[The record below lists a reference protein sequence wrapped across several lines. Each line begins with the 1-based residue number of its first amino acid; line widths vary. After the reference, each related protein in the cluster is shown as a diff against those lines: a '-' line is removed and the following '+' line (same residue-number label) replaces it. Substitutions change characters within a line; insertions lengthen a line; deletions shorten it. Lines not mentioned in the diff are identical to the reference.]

1 MDIVIKAAQLLLSLS
16 LLVIIHE
23 FGHFIFARLF
33 KTRVEK
39 FYLFFNPWFSLF
51 KIKRGDTEYGV
62 GWLPLGGYVKISG
75 MIDESMDK
83 EAMKLPPQPWEFRA
97 KPSGQRLLI
106 MLGGVMFNVLFAFL
120 IYSMILFAWGEK
132 YLPTQNVKY
141 GIICDSL
148 ALELGLQHG
157 DKILTV
163 DNHKVEDFHDVIPE
177 IVYKGAKT
185 IQVDRNGQLAEV
197 PIPTS
202 FVSQFI
208 ETSRKSKGKSGFIY
222 YAYPFVVRDFSQ
234 GYPAKESGIQI
245 NDRIVGI
252 NDIDLPYFDLFV
264 MEIKNHAG
272 DSVLI
277 QVDRNG
283 ERLSFPMVI
292 PEDARIGAFPTDPK
306 SFFDLKEIEYGFF
319 ASFPAGVKK
328 GVQTISSYLKD
339 LKLIFNPE
347 TKAYKSLG
355 GFIAIGNIFP
365 AAWNWQVFWNMTAF
379 LSIMLAVLN
388 ILPIP
393 ALDGGHVFFLGFEI
407 ITGKKPND
415 RFMEVAQI
423 VGMLLLLALVLYA
436 NGNDIVRLFQK

>member
-141 GIICDSL
+141 GIICDTL

-185 IQVDRNGQLAEV
+185 IQVDRNGQLMEI
-197 PIPTS
+197 PIPAS
-202 FVSQFI
+202 FVSNFI

-283 ERLSFPMVI
+283 ERLSFPILI
-292 PEDARIGAFPTDPK
+292 PEDAKIGAFPTDPK
-306 SFFDLKEIEYGFF
+306 SFFDLKEIKYGFF

-328 GVQTISSYLKD
+328 GVETISSYLKD

-365 AAWNWQVFWNMTAF
+365 ATWNWQVFWNMTAF

>member
-1 MDIVIKAAQLLLSLS
+1 MVILVKAAQLLLSLS

-23 FGHFIFARLF
+23 FGHFIFARIF

-51 KIKRGDTEYGV
+51 KTKRGDTEYGI

-83 EAMKLPPQPWEFRA
+83 EAMKLPPQPWEFRS

-106 MLGGVMFNVLFAFL
+106 MLGGVLFNVLFAFL
-120 IYSMILFAWGEK
+120 IYSMILFSWGEK

-141 GIICDSL
+141 GIICDTL
-148 ALELGLQHG
+148 ALNMGLQHG
-157 DKILTV
+157 DKILSV
-163 DNHKVEDFHDVIPE
+163 DNHAVEDFHDIIPE
-177 IVYKGAKT
+177 IVYKGAKS
-185 IQVDRNGQLAEV
+185 IQVDRGGQQLNISV
-197 PIPTS
+197 PGT
-202 FVSQFI
+202 FVKDYI
-208 ETSRKSKGKSGFIY
+208 EFSRKYKGKRDFIY
-222 YAYPFVVRDFSQ
+222 FAYPFVARDFSV
-234 GYPAKESGIQI
+234 GSPAKAAGLMV
-245 NDRIVGI
+245 NDKILGI
-252 NDIDLPYFDLFV
+252 NGQDLPYFDLIV
-264 MEIKNHAG
+264 MEIKKHPG
-272 DSVLI
+272 DSVILN
-277 QVDRNG
+277 VDRNG
-283 ERLSFPMVI
+283 TKMEFPSVI
-292 PEDARIGAFPTDPK
+292 TPEGQIGVYPQDPK
-306 SFFDLKEIEYGFF
+306 SFFDLKEIKYGFF
-319 ASFPAGVKK
+319 AAFPAGVKK
-328 GVQTISSYLKD
+328 GIETISSYLKD
-339 LKLIFNPE
+339 LKLIFSPE

-365 AAWNWQVFWNMTAF
+365 SIWNWQVFWNMTAF

-423 VGMLLLLALVLYA
+423 VGMILLLALVLYA
-436 NGNDIVRLFQK
+436 NGNDIMRLFQK

>member
-1 MDIVIKAAQLLLSLS
+1 MVILVKAAQLLLSLS

-23 FGHFIFARLF
+23 FGHFIFARIF

-39 FYLFFNPWFSLF
+39 FFLFFNPWFSLF
-51 KIKRGDTEYGV
+51 KIKRGDTEYGI

-106 MLGGVMFNVLFAFL
+106 MLGGVMFNILFAFF

-148 ALELGLQHG
+148 ALNMGLQHG
-157 DKILTV
+157 DKILTI
-163 DNHKVEDFHDVIPE
+163 DNHVVEDFHNVVPE
-177 IVYKGAKT
+177 IVYKGAKS
-185 IQVDRNGQLAEV
+185 IQVDRNGQV
-197 PIPTS
+197 VNISIPAN
-202 FVSQFI
+202 FVSDYI
-208 ETSRKSKGKSGFIY
+208 EFSRKYKGKRDFIY
-222 YAYPFVVRDFSQ
+222 FAYPFVIRDFMA
-234 GYPAKESGIQI
+234 GYPAKAAGLEI
-245 NDRIVGI
+245 NDRITGI
-252 NDIDLPYFDLFV
+252 NGQDVPYFDLFV
-264 MEIKNHAG
+264 MEIKKYAG
-272 DSVLI
+272 DSVMI
-277 QVDRNG
+277 NVDRNG
-283 ERLSFPMVI
+283 EKLSLPMLV
-292 PEDARIGAFPTDPK
+292 PSDAKIGAFATDPK
-306 SFFDLKEIEYGFF
+306 SFFDLKEINYGFF
-319 ASFPAGVKK
+319 AAFPAGVNK

-365 AAWNWQVFWNMTAF
+365 SVWNWQVFWNMTAF

-388 ILPIP
+388 LLPIP

-436 NGNDIVRLFQK
+436 NGNDIIRLFQK